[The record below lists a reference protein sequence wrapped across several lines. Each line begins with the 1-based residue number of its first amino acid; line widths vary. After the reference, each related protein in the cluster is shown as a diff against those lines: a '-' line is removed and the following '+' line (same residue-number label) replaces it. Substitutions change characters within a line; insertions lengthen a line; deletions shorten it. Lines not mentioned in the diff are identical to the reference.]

1 MARPTSIQALQG
13 EESFL
18 RNINMGVYAHPGA
31 GKTVFAGS
39 KGKGTLILDSD
50 GGGSLAAA
58 AQGSEAEVMPCNDYD
73 DLQSIYEHLRYD
85 DHGFDWVWWDSQTL
99 FQERALIDEILVEAH
114 AENPRQSEDVAS
126 QREYLINMN
135 RIGKF
140 TRQFV
145 DLDINFG
152 VTFHVLAVPDP
163 EGELIYMPAVQGK
176 NMPSK
181 ISGYLNVVGHLGKA
195 VIERNGKKVRVR
207 RMLFQQHE
215 HYYAKDR
222 FDALGTTMDQPTIP
236 KCEALIDAKRAE
248 MAGKKP
254 AARTRSRSTK
264 AASATK

>member
-1 MARPTSIQALQG
+1 MANRPTSIYSLSD
-13 EESFL
+13 EDISL
-18 RNINMGVYAHPGA
+18 RTINMGIYAHPGA

-58 AQGSEAEVMPCNDYD
+58 AQGSEAEAMPCNDYD

-85 DHGFDWVWWDSQTL
+85 DHGYDWVWWDSMTL

-145 DLDINFG
+145 DLPINFG
-152 VTFHVLAVPDP
+152 VTFHVMAVPDP

-181 ISGYLNVVGHLGKA
+181 ISGYMNVIGHLGKA
-195 VIERNGKKVRVR
+195 TTERNGKKVRVR
-207 RMLFQQHE
+207 RMLWQQHE

-222 FDALGTTMDQPTIP
+222 FDALGATMDAPSIP
-236 KCEALIDAKRAE
+236 KCEKLIDAKRQE
-248 MAGKKP
+248 MGKKP
-254 AARTRSRSTK
+254 APATRSRSRK
-264 AASATK
+264 AASTK